1 VKAFVYVHTFPA
13 NMPSAIW
20 GKWNLNSI
28 ALVTESHNYLK
39 DLNAEFHL
47 DLAKF
52 IEGLGHMV
60 PGVSPMEAASKYG
73 FYSTEF
79 FAAAGVDASLILFP
93 IGKAGKA
100 GKLVYGNLMGGN
112 VGGSISKFLKAESE
126 QGEVQ
131 SDLEI

>member
-1 VKAFVYVHTFPA
+1 
-13 NMPSAIW
+13 
-20 GKWNLNSI
+20 WNLNSI

-73 FYSTEF
+73 FYCTEF
-79 FAAAGVDASLILFP
+79 FAAEGVDASLILFP
-93 IGKAGKA
+93 IGKSGNACKP
-100 GKLVYGNLMGGN
+100 VYGTLMAGT
-112 VGGSISKFLKAESE
+112 VGVSIYNFIKAAT
-126 QGEVQ
+126 
-131 SDLEI
+131 D